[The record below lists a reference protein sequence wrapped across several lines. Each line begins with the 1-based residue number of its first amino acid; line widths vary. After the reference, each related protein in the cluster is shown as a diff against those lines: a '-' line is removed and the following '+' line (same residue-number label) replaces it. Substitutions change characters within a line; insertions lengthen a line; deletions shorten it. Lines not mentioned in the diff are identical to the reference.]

1 MIDYGAKIVITGNAA
16 KVLEQIS
23 KSAITLTITI
33 DKGSKQISK
42 STNEINQSMKKL
54 EETTTKTGGKM
65 KSVFLGVASAAR
77 KIKTETDKIKSNFSG
92 LGSKLAGLGLS
103 IGAADVARRVYNAGT
118 SEEST
123 YARLKFALG
132 SDKEA
137 AAMMARLKAIGRNST
152 SPISQI
158 YQNAG
163 FLAPVFKGETDK
175 YLKLFSEVVAGSGG
189 DFGNIAFNFS
199 QIKQA
204 GRPELEDIKQF
215 AYNNIP
221 IFEELGKVL
230 GVSVQQVRELQSEG
244 KISFDHIAQ
253 AFENMTKKGGIY
265 YGALD
270 AQANTFRGKM
280 QIIGNKMQE
289 LFVKAF
295 DKARPYLDK
304 FADKLEY
311 IIDNFDKFA
320 EKLKFWGELAFKIGA
335 VVLAVK
341 ALSAAISVAKIAMI
355 AFTTVAN
362 LNPIIFSLT
371 AAGVLVTGLS
381 SNFVS
386 LTDSIQESTTALE
399 NMLSAWNSI
408 AKRFNL
414 VVQAIGQALNG
425 NIQKSIILFN
435 SAFSELSSPDNKT
448 SNEYNRLK
456 LENANRINR
465 QIFQVYE
472 DELTGGGLIPV
483 TQQRLNSY
491 FKEQSDKIKA
501 NGLGSEYSK
510 ALKQVYDAYSIKEG
524 LSTINGVNNSISGS
538 TSGGGSQ
545 SKAITIN
552 ITAPIVQIDSTH
564 IDNKQY
570 TAQQIGEIAAK
581 ELVNIMS
588 QVAVQ

>member
-16 KVLEQIS
+16 KTLEQIS
-23 KSAITLTITI
+23 KASEKMNQAFE
-33 DKGSKQISK
+33 KGSRRVAKAG
-42 STNEINQSMKKL
+42 NEITRSMDRVGNSVRRVGSQIRNTFSQTVNDVRKVRSELDKL
-54 EETTTKTGGKM
+54 KP
-65 KSVFLGVASAAR
+65 
-77 KIKTETDKIKSNFSG
+77 NFSG
-92 LGSKLAGLGLS
+92 WGSKLAGFGLS

-265 YGALD
+265 YGALE

-304 FADKLEY
+304 FADKLEE
-311 IIDNFDKFA
+311 IIDNFDEYVPKIKAVGIAITTAFSVNVLAKIISSLNVILNTLKAITAIKFTGLLSGFGSLGGILS
-320 EKLKFWGELAFKIGA
+320 KLSGPIAILLAFFSA
-335 VVLAVK
+335 VNYGHGNASGKGYYAMSLDDLKKERERLIKERDNPIAKDTSNITAEEYANIHRQVANRREDR
-341 ALSAAISVAKIAMI
+341 ANAINTNKDNSINAKIAEIDRIIKQKEGISKMKDI
-355 AFTTVAN
+355 SKGVDDFN
-362 LNPIIFSLT
+362 LY
-371 AAGVLVTGLS
+371 GQ
-381 SNFVS
+381 SN
-386 LTDSIQESTTALE
+386 IPSTT
-399 NMLSAWNSI
+399 NS
-408 AKRFNL
+408 
-414 VVQAIGQALNG
+414 
-425 NIQKSIILFN
+425 
-435 SAFSELSSPDNKT
+435 
-448 SNEYNRLK
+448 
-456 LENANRINR
+456 
-465 QIFQVYE
+465 
-472 DELTGGGLIPV
+472 
-483 TQQRLNSY
+483 
-491 FKEQSDKIKA
+491 
-501 NGLGSEYSK
+501 SK
-510 ALKQVYDAYSIKEG
+510 
-524 LSTINGVNNSISGS
+524 
-538 TSGGGSQ
+538 GGSQ

>member
-16 KVLEQIS
+16 KTLEQIS
-23 KSAITLTITI
+23 KASEKMNQAFE
-33 DKGSKQISK
+33 KGSRRVAKAG
-42 STNEINQSMKKL
+42 NEITRSMDRVGDSVRRVGSQIRNTFSQTVNDVRKVRSELDKL
-54 EETTTKTGGKM
+54 KP
-65 KSVFLGVASAAR
+65 
-77 KIKTETDKIKSNFSG
+77 NFSG
-92 LGSKLAGLGLS
+92 WGSKLAGFGLS

-304 FADKLEY
+304 FADKLEE
-311 IIDNFDKFA
+311 IIDNFDEYVPKIKAVGIAITTAFSVNVLAKIISSLNVILNTLKAITAIKFTGLLSGFGSLGGVLS
-320 EKLKFWGELAFKIGA
+320 KLSGPIAILLAFFSA
-335 VVLAVK
+335 VNYGHGNASGKGYYAMSLDDLKKERERLIKERDNPIAKDTSNITAEEYANIHRQVANRREDR
-341 ALSAAISVAKIAMI
+341 ANAINTNKDNSINAKIAEIDRIIKQKEGISKMKDI
-355 AFTTVAN
+355 SKGVDDFN
-362 LNPIIFSLT
+362 LY
-371 AAGVLVTGLS
+371 GQ
-381 SNFVS
+381 SN
-386 LTDSIQESTTALE
+386 IPSTT
-399 NMLSAWNSI
+399 NS
-408 AKRFNL
+408 
-414 VVQAIGQALNG
+414 
-425 NIQKSIILFN
+425 
-435 SAFSELSSPDNKT
+435 
-448 SNEYNRLK
+448 
-456 LENANRINR
+456 
-465 QIFQVYE
+465 
-472 DELTGGGLIPV
+472 
-483 TQQRLNSY
+483 
-491 FKEQSDKIKA
+491 
-501 NGLGSEYSK
+501 SK
-510 ALKQVYDAYSIKEG
+510 
-524 LSTINGVNNSISGS
+524 
-538 TSGGGSQ
+538 GGSQ

>member
-16 KVLEQIS
+16 KTLEQIS
-23 KSAITLTITI
+23 KASEKMNQAFE
-33 DKGSKQISK
+33 KGSRRVAKAG
-42 STNEINQSMKKL
+42 NEITRSMDRVGDSVRRVGSQIRNTFSQTVNDVRKVRSELDKL
-54 EETTTKTGGKM
+54 KP
-65 KSVFLGVASAAR
+65 
-77 KIKTETDKIKSNFSG
+77 NFSG
-92 LGSKLAGLGLS
+92 WGSKLAGFGLS

-265 YGALD
+265 YGALE

-304 FADKLEY
+304 FADKLEE
-311 IIDNFDKFA
+311 IIDNFDEYVPKIKAVGIAITTAFSVNVLAKIISSLNVILNTLKAITAIKFTGLLSGFGSLGGILS
-320 EKLKFWGELAFKIGA
+320 KLSGPIAILLAFFSA
-335 VVLAVK
+335 VNYGHGNASGKGYYAMSLDDLKKERERLIKERDNPIAKDTSNITAEEYANIHRQVANRREDR
-341 ALSAAISVAKIAMI
+341 ANAINTNKDNSINAKIAEIDRIIKQKEGISKMKDI
-355 AFTTVAN
+355 SKGVDDFN
-362 LNPIIFSLT
+362 LY
-371 AAGVLVTGLS
+371 GQ
-381 SNFVS
+381 SN
-386 LTDSIQESTTALE
+386 IPSTT
-399 NMLSAWNSI
+399 NS
-408 AKRFNL
+408 
-414 VVQAIGQALNG
+414 
-425 NIQKSIILFN
+425 
-435 SAFSELSSPDNKT
+435 
-448 SNEYNRLK
+448 
-456 LENANRINR
+456 
-465 QIFQVYE
+465 
-472 DELTGGGLIPV
+472 
-483 TQQRLNSY
+483 
-491 FKEQSDKIKA
+491 
-501 NGLGSEYSK
+501 SK
-510 ALKQVYDAYSIKEG
+510 
-524 LSTINGVNNSISGS
+524 
-538 TSGGGSQ
+538 GGSQ

>member
-16 KVLEQIS
+16 KTLEQIS
-23 KSAITLTITI
+23 KASEKMNQAFE
-33 DKGSKQISK
+33 KGSRRVAKAG
-42 STNEINQSMKKL
+42 NEITRSMDRVGNSVRRVGSQIRNTFSQTVNDVRKVRSELDKL
-54 EETTTKTGGKM
+54 KP
-65 KSVFLGVASAAR
+65 
-77 KIKTETDKIKSNFSG
+77 NFSG
-92 LGSKLAGLGLS
+92 LGSKLAGFGLS

-304 FADKLEY
+304 FADKLEE
-311 IIDNFDKFA
+311 IIDNFDEYVPKIKAVGIAIATAFSVNVLAKIISSLNVILNTLKAITAIKFTGLLSGFGSLGGILS
-320 EKLKFWGELAFKIGA
+320 KLSGPIAILLAFFSA
-335 VVLAVK
+335 VNYGHGNASGKGYYAMSLDDLKKERDRLIKERDNPIAKDTSNITAEEYANIHRQVANRREDR
-341 ALSAAISVAKIAMI
+341 ANAINTNKDNSINAKIAEIDRIIKQKEGISKMKDI
-355 AFTTVAN
+355 SKGVDDFN
-362 LNPIIFSLT
+362 LY
-371 AAGVLVTGLS
+371 GQ
-381 SNFVS
+381 SN
-386 LTDSIQESTTALE
+386 IPSTT
-399 NMLSAWNSI
+399 NS
-408 AKRFNL
+408 
-414 VVQAIGQALNG
+414 
-425 NIQKSIILFN
+425 
-435 SAFSELSSPDNKT
+435 
-448 SNEYNRLK
+448 
-456 LENANRINR
+456 
-465 QIFQVYE
+465 
-472 DELTGGGLIPV
+472 
-483 TQQRLNSY
+483 
-491 FKEQSDKIKA
+491 
-501 NGLGSEYSK
+501 SK
-510 ALKQVYDAYSIKEG
+510 
-524 LSTINGVNNSISGS
+524 
-538 TSGGGSQ
+538 GGSQ

>member
-16 KVLEQIS
+16 KTLEQIS
-23 KSAITLTITI
+23 KASEKMNQAFE
-33 DKGSKQISK
+33 KGSRRVAKAG
-42 STNEINQSMKKL
+42 NEITRSMDRVGDSVRRVGSQIRNTFSQTVNAVRKVRSELDKL
-54 EETTTKTGGKM
+54 KP
-65 KSVFLGVASAAR
+65 
-77 KIKTETDKIKSNFSG
+77 NFSG
-92 LGSKLAGLGLS
+92 LGSKLAGFGLS

-304 FADKLEY
+304 FADKLEE
-311 IIDNFDKFA
+311 IIDNFDEYVPKIKAVGIAIATAFSVNVLAKIISSLNVILNTLKAITAIKFTGLLSGFGSLGGILS
-320 EKLKFWGELAFKIGA
+320 KLSGPIAILLAFFSA
-335 VVLAVK
+335 VNYGHGNASGKGYYAMSLDDLKKERERLIKERDNPIAKDTSNITAEEYANIHRQVANRREDR
-341 ALSAAISVAKIAMI
+341 ANAINTNKDNSINAKIAEIDRIIKQKEGISKMKDI
-355 AFTTVAN
+355 SKGVDDFN
-362 LNPIIFSLT
+362 LY
-371 AAGVLVTGLS
+371 GQ
-381 SNFVS
+381 SN
-386 LTDSIQESTTALE
+386 IPSTT
-399 NMLSAWNSI
+399 NS
-408 AKRFNL
+408 
-414 VVQAIGQALNG
+414 
-425 NIQKSIILFN
+425 
-435 SAFSELSSPDNKT
+435 
-448 SNEYNRLK
+448 
-456 LENANRINR
+456 
-465 QIFQVYE
+465 
-472 DELTGGGLIPV
+472 
-483 TQQRLNSY
+483 
-491 FKEQSDKIKA
+491 
-501 NGLGSEYSK
+501 SK
-510 ALKQVYDAYSIKEG
+510 
-524 LSTINGVNNSISGS
+524 
-538 TSGGGSQ
+538 GGSQ

>member
-16 KVLEQIS
+16 KTLEQIS
-23 KSAITLTITI
+23 KASEKMNQAFE
-33 DKGSKQISK
+33 KGSRRVAKAG
-42 STNEINQSMKKL
+42 NEITRSMDRLGDSVRRVGSQIRNTFSQTVNDVRKVRSELDKL
-54 EETTTKTGGKM
+54 KP
-65 KSVFLGVASAAR
+65 
-77 KIKTETDKIKSNFSG
+77 NFSG
-92 LGSKLAGLGLS
+92 LGSKLAGFGLS

-230 GVSVQQVRELQSEG
+230 GVSVQQVRDLQKEG
-244 KISFDHIAQ
+244 KISFNDIAK

-304 FADKLEY
+304 FADKLEE
-311 IIDNFDKFA
+311 IIDNFDEYVPKIKAVGIAIATAFSVNVLAKIISSLNVILNTLKAITAIKFTGLLSGFGSLGGILS
-320 EKLKFWGELAFKIGA
+320 KLSGPIAILLAFFSA
-335 VVLAVK
+335 VNYGHGNASGKGYYAMSLDDLKKERDRLIKERDNPIAKDTSNITAEEYANIHRQVANRREDR
-341 ALSAAISVAKIAMI
+341 ANAINTNKDNSINAKIAEIDRIIKQKEGISKMKDI
-355 AFTTVAN
+355 SKGVDDFN
-362 LNPIIFSLT
+362 LY
-371 AAGVLVTGLS
+371 GQ
-381 SNFVS
+381 SN
-386 LTDSIQESTTALE
+386 IPSTT
-399 NMLSAWNSI
+399 NS
-408 AKRFNL
+408 
-414 VVQAIGQALNG
+414 
-425 NIQKSIILFN
+425 
-435 SAFSELSSPDNKT
+435 
-448 SNEYNRLK
+448 
-456 LENANRINR
+456 
-465 QIFQVYE
+465 
-472 DELTGGGLIPV
+472 
-483 TQQRLNSY
+483 
-491 FKEQSDKIKA
+491 
-501 NGLGSEYSK
+501 SK
-510 ALKQVYDAYSIKEG
+510 
-524 LSTINGVNNSISGS
+524 
-538 TSGGGSQ
+538 GGSQ

>member
-16 KVLEQIS
+16 KTLEQIS
-23 KSAITLTITI
+23 KASEKMNQAFE
-33 DKGSKQISK
+33 KGSRRVAKAG
-42 STNEINQSMKKL
+42 NEITRSMDRVGNSVRRVGSQIRNTFSQTVNDVRKVRSELDKL
-54 EETTTKTGGKM
+54 KP
-65 KSVFLGVASAAR
+65 
-77 KIKTETDKIKSNFSG
+77 NFSG
-92 LGSKLAGLGLS
+92 WGSKLAGFGLS

-304 FADKLEY
+304 FADKLEE
-311 IIDNFDKFA
+311 IIDNFDEYVPKIKAVGIAIATAFSVNVLAKIISSLNVILNTLKAITAIKFTGLLSGFGSLGGVLS
-320 EKLKFWGELAFKIGA
+320 KLSGPIAILLAFFSA
-335 VVLAVK
+335 VNYGHGNASGKGYYAMSLDDLKKERERLIKERDNPIAKDTSNITAEEYANIHRQVANRREDR
-341 ALSAAISVAKIAMI
+341 ANAINTNKDNSINAKIAEIDRIIKQKEGISKMKDI
-355 AFTTVAN
+355 SKGVDDFN
-362 LNPIIFSLT
+362 LY
-371 AAGVLVTGLS
+371 GQ
-381 SNFVS
+381 SN
-386 LTDSIQESTTALE
+386 IPSTT
-399 NMLSAWNSI
+399 NS
-408 AKRFNL
+408 
-414 VVQAIGQALNG
+414 
-425 NIQKSIILFN
+425 
-435 SAFSELSSPDNKT
+435 
-448 SNEYNRLK
+448 
-456 LENANRINR
+456 
-465 QIFQVYE
+465 
-472 DELTGGGLIPV
+472 
-483 TQQRLNSY
+483 
-491 FKEQSDKIKA
+491 
-501 NGLGSEYSK
+501 SK
-510 ALKQVYDAYSIKEG
+510 
-524 LSTINGVNNSISGS
+524 
-538 TSGGGSQ
+538 GGSQ

>member
-16 KVLEQIS
+16 KTLEQIS
-23 KSAITLTITI
+23 KASEKMNQAFEKGSRRVAKAGNEITRSMDRVGDSVRRVGSQIRNTFSQTVNDVRKVRSEI
-33 DKGSKQISK
+33 DKLKP
-42 STNEINQSMKKL
+42 
-54 EETTTKTGGKM
+54 
-65 KSVFLGVASAAR
+65 
-77 KIKTETDKIKSNFSG
+77 NFSG
-92 LGSKLAGLGLS
+92 WGSKLAGFGLS

-304 FADKLEY
+304 FADKLEE
-311 IIDNFDKFA
+311 IIDNFDEYVPKIKAVGIAIATAFSVNVLAKIISSLNVILNTLKAITAIKFTGLLSGFGSLGGILS
-320 EKLKFWGELAFKIGA
+320 KLSGPIAILLAFFSA
-335 VVLAVK
+335 VNYGHGNASGKGYYAMSLDDLKKERERLIKERDNPIAKDTSNITAEEYANIHRQVANRREDR
-341 ALSAAISVAKIAMI
+341 ANAINTNKDNSINAKIAEIDRIIKQKEGISKMKDI
-355 AFTTVAN
+355 SKGVDDFN
-362 LNPIIFSLT
+362 LY
-371 AAGVLVTGLS
+371 GQ
-381 SNFVS
+381 SN
-386 LTDSIQESTTALE
+386 IPSTT
-399 NMLSAWNSI
+399 NS
-408 AKRFNL
+408 
-414 VVQAIGQALNG
+414 
-425 NIQKSIILFN
+425 
-435 SAFSELSSPDNKT
+435 
-448 SNEYNRLK
+448 
-456 LENANRINR
+456 
-465 QIFQVYE
+465 
-472 DELTGGGLIPV
+472 
-483 TQQRLNSY
+483 
-491 FKEQSDKIKA
+491 
-501 NGLGSEYSK
+501 SK
-510 ALKQVYDAYSIKEG
+510 
-524 LSTINGVNNSISGS
+524 
-538 TSGGGSQ
+538 GGSQ

>member
-16 KVLEQIS
+16 KTLEQIS
-23 KSAITLTITI
+23 KASEKMNQAFE
-33 DKGSKQISK
+33 KGSRRVAKAG
-42 STNEINQSMKKL
+42 NEITRSMDRVGDSVRRVGSQIRNTFSQTVNDVRKVRSELDKL
-54 EETTTKTGGKM
+54 KP
-65 KSVFLGVASAAR
+65 
-77 KIKTETDKIKSNFSG
+77 NFSG
-92 LGSKLAGLGLS
+92 WGSKLAGFGLS

-304 FADKLEY
+304 FADKLEE
-311 IIDNFDKFA
+311 IIDNFDEYVPKIKAVGIAITTAFSVNVLAKIISSLNVILNTLKAITAIKFTGLLSGFGSLGGILS
-320 EKLKFWGELAFKIGA
+320 KLSGPIAILLAFFSA
-335 VVLAVK
+335 VNYGHGNASGKGYYAMSLDDLKKERERLIKERDNPIAKDTSNITAEEYANIHRQVANRRENR
-341 ALSAAISVAKIAMI
+341 ANAIDTNKDNSINAKIAEIDRIIKQKEGISKMKDISKGVDDFNLYGQSNI
-355 AFTTVAN
+355 A
-362 LNPIIFSLT
+362 
-371 AAGVLVTGLS
+371 
-381 SNFVS
+381 
-386 LTDSIQESTTALE
+386 STT
-399 NMLSAWNSI
+399 
-408 AKRFNL
+408 
-414 VVQAIGQALNG
+414 
-425 NIQKSIILFN
+425 KS
-435 SAFSELSSPDNKT
+435 
-448 SNEYNRLK
+448 
-456 LENANRINR
+456 
-465 QIFQVYE
+465 
-472 DELTGGGLIPV
+472 
-483 TQQRLNSY
+483 
-491 FKEQSDKIKA
+491 
-501 NGLGSEYSK
+501 SK
-510 ALKQVYDAYSIKEG
+510 
-524 LSTINGVNNSISGS
+524 
-538 TSGGGSQ
+538 GGSQ

>member
-16 KVLEQIS
+16 KVLDQIS
-23 KSAITLTITI
+23 KSAITLTLTI
-33 DKGSKQISK
+33 DNGSRKISK
-42 STNEINQSMKKL
+42 ATNEINQSMKKV

-65 KSVFLGVASAAR
+65 KSVFLDVASAAK
-77 KIKTETDKIKSNFSG
+77 KIKAETDKIKSSFSG
-92 LGSKLAGLGLS
+92 WGSKLAGFGLS

-295 DKARPYLDK
+295 DKARPYL
-304 FADKLEY
+304 E
-311 IIDNFDKFA
+311 KFA
-320 EKLKFWGELAFKIGA
+320 EKLEYVIDNFDEFIPTIKAVGIAIAAAFSVKILG
-335 VVLAVK
+335 
-341 ALSAAISVAKIAMI
+341 SFAA
-355 AFTTVAN
+355 
-362 LNPIIFSLT
+362 SLT
-371 AAGVLVTGLS
+371 NIIRLMRTINVLSQRRLGISGILGKAGLIGMAAAGV
-381 SNFVS
+381 VS
-386 LTDSIQESTTALE
+386 LYNTARDQSDYNFMRKYTDVNLTSSVNNDPEFISKQLE
-399 NMLSAWNSI
+399 NKDFGKTYLEAMIEKLTEYNKKIDKDFESFSHSKRHADILTKTKAANNSLIEEMKGTLSMFDKNDNPDTGNNNSNWSAFDAINGINSDI
-408 AKRFNL
+408 ASGSSGSGGRFAKGI
-414 VVQAIGQALNG
+414 VLN
-425 NIQKSIILFN
+425 FN
-435 SAFSELSSPDNKT
+435 S
-448 SNEYNRLK
+448 
-456 LENANRINR
+456 
-465 QIFQVYE
+465 
-472 DELTGGGLIPV
+472 PV
-483 TQQRLNSY
+483 
-491 FKEQSDKIKA
+491 
-501 NGLGSEYSK
+501 
-510 ALKQVYDAYSIKEG
+510 
-524 LSTINGVNNSISGS
+524 
-538 TSGGGSQ
+538 
-545 SKAITIN
+545 
-552 ITAPIVQIDSTH
+552 VQIDSTH

>member
-230 GVSVQQVRELQSEG
+230 GVSVQQVRDLQKEG
-244 KISFDHIAQ
+244 KISFNDIAK

-304 FADKLEY
+304 FADKLEE
-311 IIDNFDKFA
+311 IIDNFDEYVPKIKAVGIAIAIAFSVKVLAKIISSLNAILNTLKAITAIKFTGLLSGFGSL
-320 EKLKFWGELAFKIGA
+320 EGILSKLSGPIAILLAFFSA
-335 VVLAVK
+335 VNYGHGNASGKGYYAMSLDDLKKERERLIKERDNPIAKDTSNITAEEYANIHRQVANRREDR
-341 ALSAAISVAKIAMI
+341 ANAINTNKDNSINAKIAEI
-355 AFTTVAN
+355 DR
-362 LNPIIFSLT
+362 IIKQKEEISKMKDIPK
-371 AAGVLVTGLS
+371 GV
-381 SNFVS
+381 
-386 LTDSIQESTTALE
+386 DD
-399 NMLSAWNSI
+399 
-408 AKRFNL
+408 FNL
-414 VVQAIGQALNG
+414 YGQ
-425 NIQKSIILFN
+425 S
-435 SAFSELSSPDNKT
+435 
-448 SNEYNRLK
+448 
-456 LENANRINR
+456 
-465 QIFQVYE
+465 
-472 DELTGGGLIPV
+472 
-483 TQQRLNSY
+483 
-491 FKEQSDKIKA
+491 
-501 NGLGSEYSK
+501 
-510 ALKQVYDAYSIKEG
+510 
-524 LSTINGVNNSISGS
+524 NNSSK
-538 TSGGGSQ
+538 GGSQ

>member
-215 AYNNIP
+215 ASNNIP

-230 GVSVQQVRELQSEG
+230 GVSVQQVRDLQKEG
-244 KISFDHIAQ
+244 KISFNDIAK

-304 FADKLEY
+304 FADKLEE
-311 IIDNFDKFA
+311 IIDNFDEYVPKIKAVGIAIAIAFSVKVLAKIISSLNAILNTLKAITAIKFTGLLSGFGSL
-320 EKLKFWGELAFKIGA
+320 EGILSKLSGPIAILLAFFSA
-335 VVLAVK
+335 VNYGHGNASGKGYYAMSLDDLKKERERLIKERDNPIAKDTSNITAEEYANIHRQVANRREDR
-341 ALSAAISVAKIAMI
+341 ANAINTNKDNSINAKIAEI
-355 AFTTVAN
+355 DR
-362 LNPIIFSLT
+362 IIKQKEEISKMKDIPK
-371 AAGVLVTGLS
+371 GV
-381 SNFVS
+381 
-386 LTDSIQESTTALE
+386 DD
-399 NMLSAWNSI
+399 
-408 AKRFNL
+408 FNL
-414 VVQAIGQALNG
+414 YGQ
-425 NIQKSIILFN
+425 S
-435 SAFSELSSPDNKT
+435 
-448 SNEYNRLK
+448 
-456 LENANRINR
+456 
-465 QIFQVYE
+465 
-472 DELTGGGLIPV
+472 
-483 TQQRLNSY
+483 
-491 FKEQSDKIKA
+491 
-501 NGLGSEYSK
+501 
-510 ALKQVYDAYSIKEG
+510 
-524 LSTINGVNNSISGS
+524 NNSSK
-538 TSGGGSQ
+538 GGSQ

>member
-311 IIDNFDKFA
+311 IIDNFDEFIPTIKAVGIAIAAAFSVKILGSFA
-320 EKLKFWGELAFKIGA
+320 A
-335 VVLAVK
+335 
-341 ALSAAISVAKIAMI
+341 
-355 AFTTVAN
+355 
-362 LNPIIFSLT
+362 SLT
-371 AAGVLVTGLS
+371 NIIRLMRTINVLSQRRLGISGILGKAGLIGMAAAGVI
-381 SNFVS
+381 S
-386 LTDSIQESTTALE
+386 LYNTA
-399 NMLSAWNSI
+399 
-408 AKRFNL
+408 R
-414 VVQAIGQALNG
+414 
-425 NIQKSIILFN
+425 
-435 SAFSELSSPDNKT
+435 
-448 SNEYNRLK
+448 
-456 LENANRINR
+456 
-465 QIFQVYE
+465 
-472 DELTGGGLIPV
+472 
-483 TQQRLNSY
+483 
-491 FKEQSDKIKA
+491 EQSDYNFMRKYTDVNLTTSVNNDPEFISKQLENKDFGKTYLEAMIEKLTEYNKKIEKDFESFSHSKRHADILAKTKA
-501 NGLGSEYSK
+501 ANNSLIEEMKGTLSMFDKNEDPDTGNNNSNWS
-510 ALKQVYDAYSIKEG
+510 AFDA
-524 LSTINGVNNSISGS
+524 INGINSDIASGS
-538 TSGGGSQ
+538 SGSGGRFAKGIVLNFNS
-545 SKAITIN
+545 
-552 ITAPIVQIDSTH
+552 PVVQIDSTH

>member
-16 KVLEQIS
+16 KTLEQIS
-23 KSAITLTITI
+23 KASEKMNQAFE
-33 DKGSKQISK
+33 KGSRRVAKAG
-42 STNEINQSMKKL
+42 NEITRSMDRVGDSVRRVGSQIRNTFSQTVNDVRKVRSELDKL
-54 EETTTKTGGKM
+54 KP
-65 KSVFLGVASAAR
+65 
-77 KIKTETDKIKSNFSG
+77 NFSG
-92 LGSKLAGLGLS
+92 WGSKLAGFGLS

-230 GVSVQQVRELQSEG
+230 GVSVQQVRDLQKEG
-244 KISFDHIAQ
+244 KISFNDIAK

-304 FADKLEY
+304 FADKLEE
-311 IIDNFDKFA
+311 IIDNFDEYVPKIKAVGIAIVTAFSVNVLAKIISSLNVILNTLKAITAIKFTGLLSGFGSLGGLLS
-320 EKLKFWGELAFKIGA
+320 KLSGPIAILLAFFSA
-335 VVLAVK
+335 VNYGHGNASGKGYYAMSLDDLKKERERLIKERDNPIAKDTSNITAEEYANIHRQVANRREDR
-341 ALSAAISVAKIAMI
+341 ANAINTNKDNSINAKIAEIDRIIKQKEGISKMKDI
-355 AFTTVAN
+355 SKGVDDFN
-362 LNPIIFSLT
+362 LY
-371 AAGVLVTGLS
+371 GQ
-381 SNFVS
+381 SN
-386 LTDSIQESTTALE
+386 IPSTT
-399 NMLSAWNSI
+399 NS
-408 AKRFNL
+408 
-414 VVQAIGQALNG
+414 
-425 NIQKSIILFN
+425 
-435 SAFSELSSPDNKT
+435 
-448 SNEYNRLK
+448 
-456 LENANRINR
+456 
-465 QIFQVYE
+465 
-472 DELTGGGLIPV
+472 
-483 TQQRLNSY
+483 
-491 FKEQSDKIKA
+491 
-501 NGLGSEYSK
+501 SK
-510 ALKQVYDAYSIKEG
+510 
-524 LSTINGVNNSISGS
+524 
-538 TSGGGSQ
+538 GGSQ

>member
-16 KVLEQIS
+16 KTLEQIS
-23 KSAITLTITI
+23 KASEKMNQAFE
-33 DKGSKQISK
+33 KGSRRVAKAG
-42 STNEINQSMKKL
+42 NEITRSMDRVGDSVRRVGSQIRNTFSQTVNDVRKVRSELDKL
-54 EETTTKTGGKM
+54 KP
-65 KSVFLGVASAAR
+65 
-77 KIKTETDKIKSNFSG
+77 NFSG
-92 LGSKLAGLGLS
+92 LGSKLAGFGLS

-221 IFEELGKVL
+221 IFDELGKVL

-265 YGALD
+265 YGALE

-304 FADKLEY
+304 FADKLEE
-311 IIDNFDKFA
+311 IIDNFDEFIPTIKAVGIAIAAAFSVKILGSFA
-320 EKLKFWGELAFKIGA
+320 A
-335 VVLAVK
+335 
-341 ALSAAISVAKIAMI
+341 
-355 AFTTVAN
+355 
-362 LNPIIFSLT
+362 SLT
-371 AAGVLVTGLS
+371 NIIRLMRTINVLSQRRLGISGILGKAGLIGMAAAGVI
-381 SNFVS
+381 S
-386 LTDSIQESTTALE
+386 LYNTA
-399 NMLSAWNSI
+399 
-408 AKRFNL
+408 R
-414 VVQAIGQALNG
+414 
-425 NIQKSIILFN
+425 
-435 SAFSELSSPDNKT
+435 
-448 SNEYNRLK
+448 
-456 LENANRINR
+456 
-465 QIFQVYE
+465 
-472 DELTGGGLIPV
+472 
-483 TQQRLNSY
+483 
-491 FKEQSDKIKA
+491 EQSDYNFMRKYTDVNLTTSVNNDPEFISKQLENKDFGKTYLEAMIEKLTEYNKKIEKDFESFSHSKRHADILAKTKA
-501 NGLGSEYSK
+501 ANNSLIEEMKGTLSMFDKNEDPDTGNNNSNWS
-510 ALKQVYDAYSIKEG
+510 AFDA
-524 LSTINGVNNSISGS
+524 INGINSDIASGS
-538 TSGGGSQ
+538 SGSGGRFAKGIVLNFNS
-545 SKAITIN
+545 
-552 ITAPIVQIDSTH
+552 PVVQIDSTH